1 MSYMWNEFNI
11 KTFPAETV
19 VFRDGSYCADLS
31 TLKNTDI
38 DKNYDLPVHIIY
50 TGEISGD
57 NIIDINIGA
66 SNQPVFLSVDVKN
79 NLPAKLKIF
88 IKNAGENSE
97 LRGHVRLE
105 NSNTLEYECRAM
117 HFVKNT
123 GILVNSKL
131 LAGRNSLSKMH
142 GSAIIKPY
150 AENAVSD
157 IALGAMAVDET
168 ARIEFMPAQYISSV
182 PTSADHSASLYKPAA
197 SQILY
202 LRQAGLSGAEVD
214 TALRDAFL
222 NNFNLF

>member
-1 MSYMWNEFNI
+1 MWNEFNI

-19 VFRDGSYCADLS
+19 VFRDGVYCADLS

-38 DKNYDLPVHIIY
+38 DRNYDLPVHIIY

-97 LRGHVRLE
+97 LRGHIRLE
-105 NSNTLEYECRAM
+105 NSDNLTYECRGA
-117 HFVKNT
+117 HYVKNT
-123 GILVNSKL
+123 GILVHTKL
-131 LAGRNSLSKMH
+131 LAHRNTLSKLQ
-142 GSAIIKPY
+142 GCAIITVDGQ
-150 AENAVSD
+150 NAVSD
-157 IALGAMAVDET
+157 ISLGAMAVDKT

-182 PTSADHSASLYKPAA
+182 PTSADHSASLYTPAK

-202 LRQAGLSGAEVD
+202 LRQAGLGGAEVD
-214 TALRDAFL
+214 AALRDAYL
-222 NNFNLF
+222 NDFNLF